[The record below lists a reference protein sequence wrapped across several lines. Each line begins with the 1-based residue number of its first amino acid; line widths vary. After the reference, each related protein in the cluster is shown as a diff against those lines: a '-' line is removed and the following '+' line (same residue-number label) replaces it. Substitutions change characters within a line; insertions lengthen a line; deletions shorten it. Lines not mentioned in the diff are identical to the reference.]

1 MRKIFKKINKIN
13 LMDKTSNKIKIK
25 IKINKNMNINSN
37 KM

>member
-1 MRKIFKKINKIN
+1 MRKIYKKIYKIN
-13 LMDKTSNKIKIK
+13 LMDKTSNKIK